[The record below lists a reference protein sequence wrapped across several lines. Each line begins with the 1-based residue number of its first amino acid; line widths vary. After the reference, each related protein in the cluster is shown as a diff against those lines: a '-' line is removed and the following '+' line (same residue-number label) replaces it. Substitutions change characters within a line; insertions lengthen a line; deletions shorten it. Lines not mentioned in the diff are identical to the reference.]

1 MTHDELRDLCA
12 VHALGALDGEER
24 AALEAHLGECG
35 ECRRL
40 VAEHAE
46 AAAGIGAALP
56 TMTPSPELRL
66 RIQDTLAAR
75 PAGPKLVPR
84 GATPAWA
91 VPAAAA
97 AALLAGI
104 WFGGRL
110 ESVSGDP
117 GTLQAEVDK
126 VRGDNRKLREE
137 NAAFTAQL
145 AEAKSK
151 LDAMESESLAE
162 RKFMPNAA
170 MGELAGVGSTALGR
184 VFWQGEEVHIMAA
197 NLPAPPQGKG
207 YQVWALVEGMD
218 PMPGAVFMPDKDGL
232 MKGAQKIAGVP
243 QGQAVKFAVTLEPI
257 AGVKKPS
264 GPMVL
269 VPPKGK

>member
-12 VHALGALDGEER
+12 VHALGALDGADR
-24 AALEAHLGECG
+24 AAIEAHLGECAG
-35 ECRRL
+35 CRRL

-46 AAAGIGAALP
+46 AATGLGAALRP
-56 TMTPSPELRL
+56 MAPSPELRL
-66 RIQDTLAAR
+66 RIQDTLSAR

-84 GATPAWA
+84 GSTPAWA

-97 AALLAGI
+97 AALLAGV
-104 WFGGRL
+104 WFGARL

-117 GTLQAEVDK
+117 GPLQAEVEK

-137 NAAFTAQL
+137 NASFATRL
-145 AEAKSK
+145 AEAKVK
-151 LDAMESESLAE
+151 LDAMESEALAE
-162 RKFMPNAA
+162 KKFMPNAA
-170 MGELAGVGSTALGR
+170 MGELAGVGGAAALGR

-232 MKGAQKIAGVP
+232 MKGAQKIVGVP
-243 QGQAVKFAVTLEPI
+243 QGPNVKFAVTLEPI
-257 AGVKKPS
+257 AGVRKPS

-269 VPPKGK
+269 EPPK